1 MNDIALSSLA
11 PNVAIVAIFIFY
23 LIKKDKVMEEI
34 FNKLSSRLDQLS
46 KVITALEDRL
56 KSIEKTRK
64 LERE

>member
-1 MNDIALSSLA
+1 MTDLQNLA
-11 PNVAIVAIFIFY
+11 PNVAIVAIFVFY
-23 LIKKDKVMEEI
+23 LIKKDKMQEEI

-64 LERE
+64 QEQE